1 MFPLL
6 VKTPDHPPAL
16 RWQGGL
22 QGLLPRGQS
31 WSPSVE
37 ALALALGNESAPE
50 IVPYYSRERGDF
62 FVFGHVTGRYTGC
75 RVEWRAE
82 KFIVITQGRDC

>member
-1 MFPLL
+1 M
-6 VKTPDHPPAL
+6 A
-16 RWQGGL
+16 G
-22 QGLLPRGQS
+22 
-31 WSPSVE
+31 WSPGAASSGAV
-37 ALALALGNESAPE
+37 LVPKRGGSGTGSGNESAPE